1 MLNAKITSCHILIV
15 CRTILR
21 SRTCT
26 RLPNVICRSKNPF
39 FRCKKKIPLSSN
51 LTGLSANHLDIG
63 YQPWSLDAFKSSL
76 LSIYFE
82 RVQSSK
88 WLISEDDH
96 CLLGCV
102 RERGPPGY
110 AGQVELKWTA
120 QIPVQG
126 TDMKSIFLSIY
137 LFISISLFCTD
148 ALFPLPP
155 HFSFHSFIR
164 ESCVSSKFQFDRS

>member
-1 MLNAKITSCHILIV
+1 M
-15 CRTILR
+15 R
-21 SRTCT
+21 
-26 RLPNVICRSKNPF
+26 RLPVAIFWLCAARSFVRGHVPGYLTSIVDLKTF
-39 FRCKKKIPLSSN
+39 FFVAKKIPLSSI
-51 LTGLSANHLDIG
+51 LTGLSASHLDIG

-76 LSIYFE
+76 LSIYFK

-102 RERGPPGY
+102 RERGPPGH

-126 TDMKSIFLSIY
+126 TDMKSIFLSICLY
-137 LFISISLFCTD
+137 ISISLFFTD
-148 ALFPLPP
+148 LPSLPLPP